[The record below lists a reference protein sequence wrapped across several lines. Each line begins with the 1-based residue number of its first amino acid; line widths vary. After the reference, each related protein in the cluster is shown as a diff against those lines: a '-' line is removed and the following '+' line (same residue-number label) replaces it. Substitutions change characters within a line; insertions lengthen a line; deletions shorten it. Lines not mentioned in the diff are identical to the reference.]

1 MGLVE
6 KSIRKRSNQ
15 RLAEPISAPTAL
27 GAAEILAVLNE
38 YCDASNVECAETVT
52 RWKTSGNRFSR
63 WANKDKDP
71 MREHWFHVSPQENEV
86 LISFRMPVDVLE
98 SFRRRRGKYP
108 TDSFWIA
115 RLRLYVREQA
125 PVDREAEFTLLRWTM
140 DRENG
145 KMEDRGFYE
154 ALVDNMFTAITS
166 DPVAR
171 NRPD

>member
-1 MGLVE
+1 
-6 KSIRKRSNQ
+6 
-15 RLAEPISAPTAL
+15 
-27 GAAEILAVLNE
+27 
-38 YCDASNVECAETVT
+38 
-52 RWKTSGNRFSR
+52 
-63 WANKDKDP
+63 

-125 PVDREAEFTLLRWTM
+125 PVEREAEFTLLRWTM
-140 DRENG
+140 DRESG

-154 ALVDNMFTAITS
+154 ALVDNVFTAITS